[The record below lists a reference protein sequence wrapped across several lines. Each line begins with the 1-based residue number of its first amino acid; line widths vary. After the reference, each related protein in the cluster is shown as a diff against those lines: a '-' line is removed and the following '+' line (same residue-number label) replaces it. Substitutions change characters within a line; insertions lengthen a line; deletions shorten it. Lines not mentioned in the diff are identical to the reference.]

1 MAGAPAASLNY
12 EGEAMCPG
20 RRATREKGPGPL
32 RLRSSVPA
40 LDRPYSSLCLHN
52 KETPVLFKLLLF
64 WVSCHLQPKKK
75 KQIRTDKI
83 PEKKKTKTE
92 KQREIRGRI
101 MRMSIDLVHGV
112 FRA

>member
-40 LDRPYSSLCLHN
+40 LDRPYSSLGLRN

-64 WVSCHLQPKKK
+64 WVSCHLQPKKNEYELIK
-75 KQIRTDKI
+75 FLRKRRQ
-83 PEKKKTKTE
+83 
-92 KQREIRGRI
+92 KQRSREKLG
-101 MRMSIDLVHGV
+101 
-112 FRA
+112 AA